1 MLALSQKWAAWLV
14 SQPETGMG
22 YWLATIH
29 LVDGRKFERTI
40 IDSGYITK
48 VGETTNIPFEEA
60 DIARIVVESGH
71 R

>member
-1 MLALSQKWAAWLV
+1 
-14 SQPETGMG
+14 MG
-22 YWLATIH
+22 YWFATIH
-29 LVDGRKFERTI
+29 LVDGRKFERTL